1 VSIDVGQ
8 QGLKIMGV
16 LCASL
21 IVVCLWLGWRY
32 AELRTRVAFADEQT
46 RIFDE
51 VRAEALRDKQVTNI
65 AGSLRYTFNYYRSGS
80 EQSEGSNLDQ
90 IVERHRVCAMRD
102 IIDHLRTLT
111 GEDLGESPEAWIKR
125 YSPQ

>member
-1 VSIDVGQ
+1 MDADQ
-8 QGLKIMGV
+8 RGLKVTGV
-16 LCASL
+16 LCAAL
-21 IVVCLWLGWRY
+21 TIVGIWLGWQY
-32 AELRTRVAFADEQT
+32 AELRMRVTFADEQT

-51 VRAEALRDKQVTNI
+51 MRAEALRAKQVTNI

-80 EQSEGSNLDQ
+80 KQLEGSNLDQ